1 MFVQI
6 NWGNTGGFYYI
17 PLEIQR
23 SLFYKLGREKYIQL
37 PKPGT
42 NPRGVEISKE
52 ALSILLQAKG
62 TKVIDITWNRSAI
75 DYDPY
80 KRWVD
85 YWKEE

>member
-1 MFVQI
+1 M
-6 NWGNTGGFYYI
+6 YYI
-17 PLEIQR
+17 PLEVQR
-23 SLFYKLGREKYIQL
+23 KIFDEIGREGYLKL

-52 ALSILLQAKG
+52 GLFRLLRDRDTKSIEIFWQRS
-62 TKVIDITWNRSAI
+62 KV

-85 YWKEE
+85 YWGED